1 MKKTL
6 ALFFCILLSIS
17 VLCTN
22 GYIFV
27 DGNLNGIFDSGELG
41 LNNCAVSDGVSFTFT
56 DNKGYYS
63 IQSNRDF
70 IFIVK
75 PSGYFC
81 KNWYA
86 ENTGIKNFCLEPTV
100 ESGIFAVVN
109 DIHYA
114 DNADDFSQAL
124 SDRTLIDNPDAYLS
138 SFSEKINVINPDFIM
153 CNGDMGASV
162 KDIDDETAM
171 RWMKKVTNA
180 VCTNGKNTY
189 FSVGNHE
196 VDKKKEDPYEIFHKA
211 FGPEYYSFESSGIH
225 YIVLNTHRIKNGAM
239 IYEPDETQLEW
250 LAMDI
255 RLAGDKKIVV
265 FSHEPVFDLAKDENY
280 SKLMTLFSE
289 NISWHITAHWHS
301 MIKFFEKPFKE
312 LTCGGLSGGWWE
324 GSSPTGDPYGFTLF
338 TVSSG
343 ELDYAY
349 VNLTTDRSV
358 LPYDRSVLPYDRSVL
373 PYDRSVW
380 FDITKKIPLD
390 PLEHI
395 RICVYPKITGSFS
408 ISVNRNEST
417 SSRLINNSGLW
428 TEICFYINTSSVSE
442 KFGEIELTIENQ
454 SYRKKLYFSSEPVTI
469 KLLKDYPQFFEGCTV
484 LLKNCLNTGQSG
496 TVLTFND
503 STDTFMV
510 QIKNLNLP
518 VTVKKGG
525 LYSLYGIYRN
535 AETVADPFRLFT
547 QEGLIQEK

>member
-6 ALFFCILLSIS
+6 ALFFCIFLSIS
-17 VLCTN
+17 ALCTS

-27 DGNLNGIFDSGELG
+27 DENLNGIFDNGEIVLS
-41 LNNCAVSDGVSFTFT
+41 NCTVSDGASFTFT
-56 DNKGYYS
+56 DKEGFYS

-86 ENTGIKNFCLEPTV
+86 ENSGIKNFCLEPIV
-100 ESGIFAVVN
+100 ENGIFAVVN

-114 DNADDFSQAL
+114 DNPEDFSQAL
-124 SDRTLIDNPDAYLS
+124 SDRTLIDNPDVYLS
-138 SFSEKINVINPDFIM
+138 SFSEKINMLKPDFIM

-162 KDIDDETAM
+162 KDIDDQTAM
-171 RWMKKVTNA
+171 RWMGKVISA
-180 VCTNGKNTY
+180 VCTDGKNTY

-211 FGPEYYSFESSGIH
+211 FGPEYYSFESSNIH

-255 RLAGDKKIVV
+255 SLAGDKKIVV

-280 SKLMTLFSE
+280 SKLMKLFSE

-301 MIKFFEKPFKE
+301 MIEFFEKPFKE

-324 GSSPTGDPYGFTLF
+324 GPSPTGDPYGFTLF

-349 VNLTTDRSV
+349 VDLTSDRSV
-358 LPYDRSVLPYDRSVL
+358 LNC
-373 PYDRSVW
+373 DRSVW

-390 PLEHI
+390 PLEYI
-395 RICVYPKITGSFS
+395 RICVYPKITGNFS
-408 ISVNRNEST
+408 ISVNCSEST
-417 SSRLINNSGLW
+417 SSRLIKNNGLW
-428 TEICFYINTSSVSE
+428 TEICFYINTLSVSE
-442 KFGEIELTIENQ
+442 KFGEINFTYENQ
-454 SYRKKLYFSSEPVTI
+454 SYRKKLYFSSEPVNI
-469 KLLKDYPQFFEGCTV
+469 KLLKEYPQFFEGCTV

-525 LYSLYGIYRN
+525 IYSLYGIYRN